1 MENGTFVAVYRPT
14 VADLHNQHTLAMIK
28 KLTGLT
34 ASLVALASTASAE
47 VKINDTL
54 SLDGYAIGTFGVT
67 EGNANQNDTFLD
79 SGDKMQDAV
88 KVALNGT
95 YGDFTGKVSLFA
107 VPKITG
113 TGAPAFPEDA
123 GLLDAYVTY
132 TTGSFAITAGKFNNY
147 LGYESFD
154 SPNNAFITFGPA
166 DNIGYVASY
175 ATGAKVD
182 YVTDDFSVG
191 FSARDSLL
199 REGFFRGDGDFS
211 DEMGYEAYFLYTGID
226 KLTVFIG
233 GGYED
238 TDAVGAVDVETYN
251 VWAAYAVTDKL
262 TLVGSWAR
270 TEDFVSCSY
279 TFLAT
284 YAVSDALSVA
294 ARYGAADG
302 SANLGL
308 TSTPASNYS
317 EIGVAST
324 YTFTENF
331 AIKGE
336 VNKKDFNDGAGDTVF
351 YAVQGLFKF

>member
-1 MENGTFVAVYRPT
+1 
-14 VADLHNQHTLAMIK
+14 MIK

-34 ASLVALASTASAE
+34 ASILALASTASAE
-47 VKINDTL
+47 VKINENL

-79 SGDKMQDAV
+79 SGDKMQDAA

-95 YGDFTGKVSLFA
+95 YGDFTGKVSLFS
-107 VPKITG
+107 VPKLATG
-113 TGAPAFPEDA
+113 PDDS

-132 TTGSFAITAGKFNNY
+132 KTGSIAITGGKFNNF

-154 SPNNAFITFGPA
+154 SPNNAFISFGPA

-175 ATGAKVD
+175 ATGGKIE
-182 YVTDDFSVG
+182 YITDAFSVG
-191 FSARDSLL
+191 ASARDSLQ

-211 DEMGYEAYFLYTGID
+211 DDMGYEVYVLYTGVE

-233 GGYED
+233 GGYEN
-238 TDAVGAVDVETYN
+238 TDGVAVNDVETYN
-251 VWAAYAVTDKL
+251 AWAAYAVTDKL

-270 TEDFVSCSY
+270 TEDFVSFSY

-294 ARYGAADG
+294 GRFGAADG

-324 YTFTENF
+324 YTITENF
-331 AIKGE
+331 AVKGE